1 MKLKALVPLI
11 AGVLALPLA
20 AQNQPPPLVTQS
32 IDESSYITLRGSV
45 HPLAQAGSDRG
56 AVPDSFSAGRMLLL
70 LNRPSDRQAALQQ
83 FLQSAHTH
91 GSAGYHQWL
100 TPEQFG
106 QQFGPDDSDLAT
118 ASGWLTSH
126 GFNVAGFS
134 KSREFIEFSGTA
146 GALRSAFHTEI
157 HEYAVN
163 GATQYANATEL
174 QIPAALSALVKGVS
188 PLNSYRAMPQSR
200 VLGHA
205 AYSRAKHQVIP
216 QWTMPNGPG
225 AFYAVAPE
233 DFATQ
238 YDLAPLYQAGIN
250 GSGQT
255 IGIINE
261 SNIDLTMVQAYQ
273 KLFGL
278 SNGTPQLIVD
288 GSDPGTLPN
297 VSTEA
302 YLDVEEAGA
311 VAPGAS
317 VDLYIGNTSGL
328 FTGSPTA
335 GNETIVDPLY
345 MAALRAVDDNQAS
358 VLSLSFGEC
367 EGYLLASGNLLWS
380 ELWQQAA
387 AQGQTVL
394 VSSGDSGS
402 AGCDNAN
409 NENTTQYGLA
419 VNGLASTPWDV
430 AVGGTDFYY
439 SDYATGGASIAGLW
453 NQKNDTSFGSLK
465 APLPEQVW
473 NTVYGLNATGPYQQ
487 TSGLPIPAGGGGI
500 SGCINSAESVTSGSA
515 PFVCSANSAGLY
527 GYEKPGWQS
536 GTGVPSDGV
545 RDLPDISLFAAA
557 GDNFSAYPICAAP
570 GDCVANSNGVDPVTL
585 VGGTSASTAAMAAIM
600 ALVDQKYGRQG
611 QADFTI
617 YSLARRV
624 PAAFHDVT
632 LGGNNM
638 PCVAGS
644 PGCVLDTNGDG
655 LSSLQKYAAGS
666 GYDLASG
673 LGSIDAS
680 VLVNNWNANTT
691 LPTATTLGVSPT
703 TAQRGSPVDVTMGVK
718 SLSGGGS
725 PQGSVT
731 LVADLT
737 SAPAQP
743 VGEFPLSGGAAGG
756 PLSNLPG
763 GTYEVWAQYSGD
775 GTFAPSQSAPQI
787 MTIAPAGSA
796 LNLYG
801 FQVYGLSMNPAA
813 PCSIASNVP
822 VYEQATSSGGVQS
835 PYGPWPSGTT
845 LGASWQVAPVAI
857 ANGIWPTLGAG
868 SGNVTFTVDGAPQ
881 STVALNSH
889 GYAAWIPPSIF
900 NAGTHTIGATY
911 SGDASYNSSTA
922 TPYTV
927 VVPQATP
934 ELFAFPAANCT
945 GSSTAPTCAFSAGD
959 NLRVEV
965 QLSEPNCHVPAGALT
980 VNLGSLTQNV
990 TLSPGGLLTGGAA
1003 LVSGIP
1009 VMSGEA
1015 VFQNLPAGS
1024 YPLSAS
1030 FAGDTNFLATT
1041 TTATGQTGPSYTVVA
1056 TAPPAPLLPTTAT
1069 VSASPAS
1076 MTNSVNLTV
1085 NFTATITGPGTSK
1098 IAPTGT
1104 VNIFDDGM
1112 EIGTGTLAP
1121 SGPNSATATAIASGY
1136 GIDIGSSQLRA
1147 VYSGDSVYQ
1156 SSAAVP
1162 AIYQFNLPH
1171 TPDFL
1176 LASQI
1181 RQLSVQA
1188 GGSGTAGFNLAPIGG
1203 YSGTVNLTCT
1213 PSSSLITCSLNP
1225 SSVAVNGRVITT
1237 LTVNASAQTA
1247 PALARAQRQSL
1258 SRWPLA
1264 AGVFGFGLLFV
1275 RRLRKSMIWRSMLLS
1290 LILLAVLAVSSC
1302 GGGGSSS
1309 GGGGT
1314 GGGGTGGSGGPTT
1327 ITPPNAYTVLVTAS
1341 GSNSVHNASI
1351 TVVVP

>member
-1 MKLKALVPLI
+1 M
-11 AGVLALPLA
+11 
-20 AQNQPPPLVTQS
+20 
-32 IDESSYITLRGSV
+32 
-45 HPLAQAGSDRG
+45 
-56 AVPDSFSAGRMLLL
+56 
-70 LNRPSDRQAALQQ
+70 
-83 FLQSAHTH
+83 
-91 GSAGYHQWL
+91 
-100 TPEQFG
+100 
-106 QQFGPDDSDLAT
+106 
-118 ASGWLTSH
+118 
-126 GFNVAGFS
+126 
-134 KSREFIEFSGTA
+134 
-146 GALRSAFHTEI
+146 
-157 HEYAVN
+157 
-163 GATQYANATEL
+163 
-174 QIPAALSALVKGVS
+174 
-188 PLNSYRAMPQSR
+188 
-200 VLGHA
+200 
-205 AYSRAKHQVIP
+205 
-216 QWTMPNGPG
+216 
-225 AFYAVAPE
+225 
-233 DFATQ
+233 
-238 YDLAPLYQAGIN
+238 
-250 GSGQT
+250 
-255 IGIINE
+255 
-261 SNIDLTMVQAYQ
+261 QAYR
-273 KLFGL
+273 KLFGF

-297 VSTEA
+297 ISTEA

-358 VLSLSFGEC
+358 VLSVSFGEC
-367 EGYLLASGNLLWS
+367 EGDLLASGNLLWS

-387 AQGQTVL
+387 AQGQTVI
-394 VSSGDSGS
+394 VSSGDNGS

-409 NENTTQYGLA
+409 SEWTTQYGLA
-419 VNGLASTPWDV
+419 VNGLASTAWRYLRWAAPISTTAITQPV
-430 AVGGTDFYY
+430 VPASPAY
-439 SDYATGGASIAGLW
+439 GAKRTTLAS
-453 NQKNDTSFGSLK
+453 GSRRK
-465 APLPEQVW
+465 PLPEQVW
-473 NTVYGLNATGPYQQ
+473 DTVYGFNAIGPYQQ
-487 TSGLPIPAGGGGI
+487 SSSLPIPAGAGGK
-500 SGCINSAESVTSGSA
+500 SGCIDSAQSGTSGGP
-515 PFVCSANSAGLY
+515 PFVCSQNAAGLY
-527 GYEKPGWQS
+527 GYPKPTWQS

-545 RDLPDISLFAAA
+545 RDLPDLSLFAAA

-570 GDCVANSNGVDPVTL
+570 GDCVANSNGVEPVTL
-585 VGGTSASTAAMAAIM
+585 VGGTSASTAAVAAIM
-600 ALVDQKYGRQG
+600 ALVNQKYGRQG

-617 YSLARRV
+617 YPLARRV

-632 LGGNNM
+632 LGSNNM
-638 PCVAGS
+638 TCVSGS
-644 PGCVLDTNGDG
+644 PGCALDTNGDG
-655 LSSLQKYAAGS
+655 FTSLQKYSAGA

-680 VLVNNWNANTT
+680 VLVNNWNANTS

-703 TAQRGSPVDVTMGVK
+703 TVQRGSPVDVTMGVK

-737 SAPAQP
+737 SASASP
-743 VGEFPLSGGAAGG
+743 VGEFTLSGGAAGG
-756 PLSNLPG
+756 QLSNLPG

-787 MTIAPAGSA
+787 MTIAPAVSA

-813 PCSIASNVP
+813 PCSIVSNVP

-835 PYGPWPSGTT
+835 PFGPWPSGTT

-857 ANGIWPTLGAG
+857 ANGVWPTLGSG
-868 SGNVTFTVDGAPQ
+868 SGSVTFTVDGAPQ

-922 TPYTV
+922 TSYTV
-927 VVPQATP
+927 VVPHATP
-934 ELFAFPAANCT
+934 ELFAFPSANCT
-945 GSSTAPTCAFSAGD
+945 GSSSAPTCAFSAGD

-965 QLSEPNCHVPAGALT
+965 QLSEPNCHVPTGAVT

-1041 TTATGQTGPSYTVVA
+1041 TTATGQTGPTYTVVA

-1069 VSASPAS
+1069 VTASPAS
-1076 MTNSVNLTV
+1076 MTNSVSLII
-1085 NFTATITGPGTSK
+1085 NFTATVAGPSSSK
-1098 IAPTGT
+1098 APPTGT

-1121 SGPNSATATAIASGY
+1121 SGPNSATATAVASGY
-1136 GIDIGSSQLRA
+1136 GIDVGSSQIRA
-1147 VYSGDSVYQ
+1147 VYSGDAVYQ

-1188 GGSGTAGFNLAPIGG
+1188 GGTGTAGINLAPIDG

-1225 SSVAVNGRVITT
+1225 STVAVSGQVITT

-1247 PALARAQRQSL
+1247 TAIAKTQRQAPL
-1258 SRWPLA
+1258 RWPLA
-1264 AGVFGFGLLFV
+1264 AGVLGFGLLFV
-1275 RRLRKSMIWRSMLLS
+1275 RRLRMSAIWRSMLLS

-1302 GGGGSSS
+1302 GGSGGGSSS
-1309 GGGGT
+1309 GGGT
-1314 GGGGTGGSGGPTT
+1314 GGGGSGGSGGPTT

-1341 GSNSVHNASI
+1341 GSNSVHNVSI